1 MLADVRGF
9 QFPYSLQDRSARSID
24 APHVEVALGNG
35 PRVFVT
41 SEIIAQACEP
51 NVRCFG
57 PRKRRH
63 QFVLQGRD
71 VMHFS
76 RTQLAS
82 QSPALPS
89 KAQIQCAEERNPPK
103 IKFCL
108 PRLRTDGSP
117 ERSCCESLVARE
129 DLGS

>member
-9 QFPYSLQDRSARSID
+9 QFPYSLQDRGARSID

-41 SEIIAQACEP
+41 PEIIAQACEP
-51 NVRCFG
+51 GVRCFA

-82 QSPALPS
+82 QSPAPPS
-89 KAQIQCAEERNPPK
+89 KAPDSVRGRPK
-103 IKFCL
+103 PAKL
-108 PRLRTDGSP
+108 N
-117 ERSCCESLVARE
+117 
-129 DLGS
+129 